1 MTTKVPAKRGA
12 EQRIDAMRTRRHRLS
27 IWKRAV
33 LHGLKTL
40 VRKHPG
46 AALHSAGAAV
56 SYVGREGL
64 LEGAEFVK
72 AKMDDVSHVIG
83 APGGAHAAPVGRR
96 DDTGSQA
103 LIEKLSVEERQALA
117 RLARE

>member
-1 MTTKVPAKRGA
+1 MTTKVPAERGV
-12 EQRIDAMRTRRHRLS
+12 EQRIDAMRTRRHRFS

-46 AALHSAGAAV
+46 AALHAAGAAV

-64 LEGAEFVK
+64 HEGAEFVK
-72 AKMDDVSHVIG
+72 AKIDDVSHVMG
-83 APGGAHAAPVGRR
+83 AYAAPVGRR
-96 DDTGSQA
+96 DDTGSHA

-117 RLARE
+117 RLASE